1 MLDTVTN
8 KAFLLSELIVVATM
22 KKTYLGEAG
31 QSKLGASIPNI
42 CLLCIGTTDCQLAL
56 TFSPSLCII
65 LGLHGRV
72 YLK

>member
-1 MLDTVTN
+1 MLGTVTN

-42 CLLCIGTTDCQLAL
+42 CLL
-56 TFSPSLCII
+56 F
-65 LGLHGRV
+65 
-72 YLK
+72 